1 MHLIS
6 HYRWEIFVETIFV
19 QVKCGPGRAYS
30 VAQTLADM
38 DGVSEVYSVSGP
50 YDLLVKCHLE
60 EDVGHFVNEKMH
72 LVGDVIDTSTII
84 TFNAF
89 S

>member
-1 MHLIS
+1 MHWII
-6 HYRWEIFVETIFV
+6 HCRWEALVETIFV
-19 QVKCGPGRAYS
+19 QVKCGPGSAYS

-60 EDVGHFVNEKMH
+60 EDVGHFVNEKIH
-72 LVGDVIDTSTII
+72 LVDDVVDTSTII

-89 S
+89 N

>member
-1 MHLIS
+1 
-6 HYRWEIFVETIFV
+6 
-19 QVKCGPGRAYS
+19 
-30 VAQTLADM
+30 M

-60 EDVGHFVNEKMH
+60 EDVGHFVNEKIH